1 MPASQPMT
9 DSPKLRVFVDS
20 DVLFAGAASP
30 NAHSAA
36 LVILQMAEI
45 TLVEAL
51 TSEQVIVE
59 VEKNLSAK
67 LPGALATFRLLV
79 ERCVD
84 VIPAPT
90 RADLIPYEGL
100 AEAKDLP
107 ILVAALQTQCP
118 WLATFNI
125 RHYRPGHP
133 AVRVATPGEFVLQ
146 ARDSLSRLG

>member
-1 MPASQPMT
+1 MT
-9 DSPKLRVFVDS
+9 DLPNPRVFLDS

-45 TLVEAL
+45 TLIEAF
-51 TSEQVIVE
+51 TSQQVIVE
-59 VEKNLSAK
+59 VERNLSAK
-67 LPGALATFRLLV
+67 LPTALATFRLLV

-84 VIPAPT
+84 VIPAPA
-90 RADLIPYEGL
+90 RADLVPYAGL

-107 ILVAALQTQCP
+107 ILVTALQAQCA
-118 WLATFNI
+118 WLATFNV

-133 AVRVATPGEFVLQ
+133 AIKITTPGEFVLQ
-146 ARDSLSRLG
+146 VRDLLSRLR